1 MATIKKRG
9 NSYLFRCYA
18 GYATNGR
25 QIEKTMT
32 WTPPEG
38 MSEKK
43 AEKEAMHQA
52 ALFEERVRNGQVA
65 DSRIKLQDFAERWF
79 TDYAEIQLRPTTID
93 RYRELMK
100 RINPAL
106 GHLYMDKI
114 KPAHLMS
121 FYKDLS
127 TVKIS
132 PKVHC
137 TVDMKSLLKKKGM
150 TKIECAEKADLSITV
165 LSSIYQ
171 GKNIE
176 RISAEKLCSAL
187 DLNFSTTFT
196 DAGEGKPLSAKTIQH
211 YHRLLSS
218 IMHSAVK
225 WQIIV
230 SNPCDRVDPPK
241 VTKTAI
247 EYLDDEQAIQLLEL
261 LQNAPIQYRCAIEVL
276 LFTGM
281 RRGEL
286 LGLQW
291 SDIDFDNHII
301 SIQRS
306 SLYLADRGIFE
317 DETKNQSSNRVIKV
331 PSTAIKSLRSLWVWQ
346 AQQRLSFGERW
357 NDTGKV
363 FTTADGLP
371 MHPDTLTGWFHDFIA
386 KTDLPKIHLHSL
398 RHTNATLNISN
409 GVSVTT
415 VAAQLGHANAS
426 TTTKIYAH
434 AIKSAQAAAA
444 DMMDDLLKQKAVRK
458 SS

>member
-9 NSYLFRCYA
+9 KSYLFRCYA

-43 AEKEAMHQA
+43 AEKEAQHQA

-65 DSRIKLQDFAERWF
+65 DSRIKFQAFAERWF

-121 FYKDLS
+121 FYKDLAK
-127 TVKIS
+127 VQIS

-137 TVDMKSLLKKKGM
+137 TVDMKSMLKKKNM
-150 TKIECAEKADLSITV
+150 TKTQCAEKAGVSTTV
-165 LSSIYQ
+165 LTSIFQ

-176 RISAEKLCSAL
+176 RTSAEKICSVL
-187 DLNFSTTFT
+187 DLNFNATFT
-196 DAGEGKPLSAKTIQH
+196 DTGESKSLSAKTIQH

-230 SNPCDRVDPPK
+230 SNPCERVDPPK
-241 VTKTAI
+241 VSRTAV
-247 EYLDDEQAIQLLEL
+247 EYLDDEQAVKLLEL
-261 LQNAPIQYRCAIEVL
+261 IQNAPIQYRCAVEVL

-331 PSTAIKSLRSLWVWQ
+331 PTAAIKSLRSLWVWQ
-346 AQQRLSFGERW
+346 AQQRLSYGENW

-363 FTTADGLP
+363 FTTVDGLP

-444 DMMDDLLKQKAVRK
+444 EMMDDLLKTSKKMA
-458 SS
+458 

>member
-9 NSYLFRCYA
+9 KSYLFRCYA

-43 AEKEAMHQA
+43 AEKEAQHQA

-121 FYKDLS
+121 FYKDLA
-127 TVKIS
+127 TVQIS

-137 TVDMKSLLKKKGM
+137 VVDMKALLKKKGISK
-150 TKIECAEKADLSITV
+150 TKCAEKSGVSITV
-165 LSSIYQ
+165 LTSIFQ

-176 RISAEKLCSAL
+176 RTSAEKICSTL

-196 DAGEGKPLSAKTIQH
+196 DAGEGKTLSAKTIQH

-241 VTKTAI
+241 VSKTTV
-247 EYLDDEQAIQLLEL
+247 EYLDDEQAVKLLEL
-261 LQNAPIQYRCAIEVL
+261 IQNAPVQYRCAIEVL

-331 PSTAIKSLRSLWVWQ
+331 PATAIRSLRSLWVWQ
-346 AQQRLSFGERW
+346 AQQRLSMGEQW
-357 NDTGKV
+357 NDMGKV
-363 FTTADGLP
+363 FTTVDGLP

-444 DMMDDLLKQKAVRK
+444 EMMDDLLKPSKKMA
-458 SS
+458 